1 MRNWNGRS
9 GRQRASRRAL
19 CCRWMRPRPAAAP
32 DASIMPGCGSS
43 LGLLR
48 TSVAQA
54 RRPNRRA
61 GDLLRSAVKET
72 MMEKREALSRCRIT
86 LSLLVLSVL
95 LALLVALTQPFVVHR
110 LSSKVFTRYEIF
122 LLKYPNSH
130 LIERKIRPTSK
141 VTMATDYTY
150 YTSDDIDA
158 VLEYMEQRRPGFVRL
173 QGSYVIV
180 EPTFRNTACAN
191 ETIFGS
197 IFQILEKGIPCI
209 EVSIYPS
216 ETSGTSIR
224 ISENWSSMGFPAWL
238 RRW

>member
-1 MRNWNGRS
+1 MKKRETLPK
-9 GRQRASRRAL
+9 RRIIL
-19 CCRWMRPRPAAAP
+19 LL
-32 DASIMPGCGSS
+32 
-43 LGLLR
+43 LGL
-48 TSVAQA
+48 
-54 RRPNRRA
+54 
-61 GDLLRSAVKET
+61 
-72 MMEKREALSRCRIT
+72 II
-86 LSLLVLSVL
+86 L
-95 LALLVALTQPFVVHR
+95 LAFLVVLPQPLVIHR
-110 LSSKVFTRYEIF
+110 VTSKIFTGYEIY

-130 LIERKIRPTSK
+130 LVEKAIRPTSK
-141 VTMATDYTY
+141 ITMATDHTY
-150 YTSDDIDA
+150 YTSDDIDT
-158 VLEYMEQRRPGFVRL
+158 VLEYMEQHQPGFIQL

-180 EPTFRNTACAN
+180 EPTFRNTTCAS

>member
-1 MRNWNGRS
+1 
-9 GRQRASRRAL
+9 L
-19 CCRWMRPRPAAAP
+19 PRW
-32 DASIMPGCGSS
+32 
-43 LGLLR
+43 LGLPP
-48 TSVAQA
+48 TVAPA
-54 RRPNRRA
+54 HRPNRRA
-61 GDLLRSAVKET
+61 GDLLRSAAKET
-72 MMEKREALSRCRIT
+72 MMEKRKTLSKCRII
-86 LSLLVLSVL
+86 LLLLVLSIL
-95 LALLVALTQPFVVHR
+95 LALSVALTQPFIVHR
-110 LSSKVFTRYEIF
+110 LSSKVFTGYEIY

-130 LIERKIRPTSK
+130 LIEKEIRPTSK

-150 YTSDDIDA
+150 YTSGDIDT
-158 VLEYMEQRRPGFVRL
+158 VLEYMEQRQPGFIQL

-180 EPTFRNTACAN
+180 EPTFRNTTCAN

-224 ISENWSSMGFPAWL
+224 IGENWSSMGFPAWL